1 LDKGAAA
8 QQAVQAAAGQSQEAV
23 NQAIDAAQAA
33 YEQLWSDYY
42 DAVDYAAEAYYSAV
56 TAAIDYGAET
66 FEEYYG
72 QAVAQAGQVV
82 DYYYEYHDDYL
93 AYCALYPWDCY
104 NYVYDEAAN
113 TYVPIEEDSNIT
125 IPVAAPVPQEDVPPP
140 AANLPTPSQEAYEAI
155 VIFASDQL
163 GAVVVPVYAGEV
175 TQETIDLL
183 AATAL
188 PEVQNSLY
196 AAQNMGT
203 ANYYALL
210 NGGVA
215 ALVLGDCSQEAN
227 CQLSGDVPADLSK
240 VSLGVYA
247 FNWSRWSIPNW
258 PAYNTPRWPM
268 YQVTPFQLR
277 PPV

>member
-1 LDKGAAA
+1 
-8 QQAVQAAAGQSQEAV
+8 
-23 NQAIDAAQAA
+23 
-33 YEQLWSDYY
+33 
-42 DAVDYAAEAYYSAV
+42 
-56 TAAIDYGAET
+56 
-66 FEEYYG
+66 
-72 QAVAQAGQVV
+72 
-82 DYYYEYHDDYL
+82 
-93 AYCALYPWDCY
+93 
-104 NYVYDEAAN
+104 
-113 TYVPIEEDSNIT
+113 
-125 IPVAAPVPQEDVPPP
+125 
-140 AANLPTPSQEAYEAI
+140 
-155 VIFASDQL
+155 L
-163 GAVVVPVYAGEV
+163 GAVVGPVYAGEV

-247 FNWSRWSIPNW
+247 LQTAETMPGNANEALQLVTLVYPKL
-258 PAYNTPRWPM
+258 AGLQYT
-268 YQVTPFQLR
+268 QVADVPGYAFSATTTSVALDAEQPTFVTKVVFAGVTEVNGQTAVYAAVGLGESYANLLNPFQ
-277 PPV
+277 